1 MRGSRSSILRGPR
14 DCSNRTSEPD
24 MSRTITNANG
34 EETRQHAE
42 HRQPGGIRLEP
53 PREVIR
59 SIAPLIVLVVTALIY
74 GSIYFRE
81 ESLATGIGANL
92 VPAERVLKGEV
103 PYRDFYKIQT
113 PGILLLN
120 AGLFK
125 LFGTSLLTAFRGV
138 LVFKILAIVMVFVV
152 ARHVV
157 SPTAALIPTALSI
170 AWLPPG
176 GPFRPAPIQY
186 EMLFILAAIYFT
198 LRWIDSQRALDAFAA
213 GLAVGIVAVFKQN
226 VGVYLALALIANT
239 RGLPRSFG
247 EAIELVVDS
256 WKRVT
261 IRTRRTISAGL
272 YGRSSVAAPSRAVK
286 PFRAERGGHGG
297 PPVQARLLNLFK
309 SHIAASLGVALPLL
323 SLLAY
328 LVSNHALGAALRVFV
343 KGPGEHI
350 QMKLTGYPLP
360 KYALLVLIAGVA
372 AVKIAA
378 AVERRLPGWRMTILF
393 VLFTGAAVCAA
404 LAPQSLI
411 DNSIFW
417 FPPVLFVWAA
427 WIYLSA
433 SRQQQSEE
441 APSPRERATLLVLLV
456 FSIASYL
463 EVFPRSVRG
472 LVIGTLPPAFILL
485 AFVFAKCRSL
495 GRASQLVV
503 SKVDRPF
510 TLASQ
515 ARFQFAIVAIVALI
529 FAARLITPRYLN
541 LEAGRVSFKA
551 DTALSFDRG
560 RGVYLPA
567 SRAEEV
573 DATVELIRARVDE
586 GGFFFA
592 HALDATPYYFLA
604 DRNSP
609 TGATLWNDA
618 GTNDA
623 ERTRTMEMLKQKHV
637 ELVLTSEQALAGERY
652 EPLLA
657 YLTDEFHRSE
667 MIGKLVVLEKNS
679 N

>member
-1 MRGSRSSILRGPR
+1 
-14 DCSNRTSEPD
+14 
-24 MSRTITNANG
+24 MSRTITKANR
-34 EETRQHAE
+34 EETRRHAE
-42 HRQPGGIRLEP
+42 HRQPGEASLGA
-53 PREVIR
+53 PRGLMWV
-59 SIAPLIVLVVTALIY
+59 IAPWIVLVVTALIY

-138 LVFKILAIVMVFVV
+138 LVFKVLAVVMVFVV
-152 ARHVV
+152 ARLVV

-170 AWLPPG
+170 VWLPPG

-198 LRWIDSQRALDAFAA
+198 LRWIDSRRALDAFGA
-213 GLAVGIVAVFKQN
+213 GLAVGLVAVFKQN
-226 VGVYLALALIANT
+226 VGVYLAIALAFALVVNT
-239 RGLPRSFG
+239 RGLPRSFA
-247 EAIELVVDS
+247 EAKELSVDS

-261 IRTRRTISAGL
+261 TRTRRTISAVL
-272 YGRSSVAAPSRAVK
+272 YGRSSVAAPLGPERLHSAR
-286 PFRAERGGHGG
+286 RGGHGG
-297 PPVQARLLNLFK
+297 PPVQPWLGAG
-309 SHIAASLGVALPLL
+309 LGVALPLIA
-323 SLLAY
+323 LLAY
-328 LVSNHALGAALRVFV
+328 LLSNKALGAAMRVFIR
-343 KGPGEHI
+343 GPGEHI

-360 KYALLVLIAGVA
+360 KHALLVLIAGVA

-393 VLFTGAAVCAA
+393 ILVSGAVVCAA

-417 FPPVLFVWAA
+417 FPPVLFV
-427 WIYLSA
+427 SA
-433 SRQQQSEE
+433 GWLYFRASGKQQSEDE
-441 APSPRERATLLVLLV
+441 PGPRQHAMLLVLLV

-485 AFVFAKCRSL
+485 AFIFLRYRAL
-495 GRASQLVV
+495 ASQQAA

-510 TLASQ
+510 TIVSQ
-515 ARFQFAIVAIVALI
+515 AHLQFAIVAIVALI
-529 FAARLITPRYLN
+529 FAVRLNAPRYFG
-541 LEAGRVSFKA
+541 LEGGRASFKA

-560 RGVYLPA
+560 RGVCLPA
-567 SRAEEV
+567 RRAEEV
-573 DATVELIRARVDE
+573 NATVVLIRARVDE

-623 ERTRTMEMLKQKHV
+623 ERTRTMEMLKQKQV
-637 ELVLTSEQALAGERY
+637 KLVLTSDQALAGERY

-657 YLTDEFHRSE
+657 YLTDQFHRSE
-667 MIGKLVVLEKNS
+667 TIGKIVILEKNS

>member
-1 MRGSRSSILRGPR
+1 VSG
-14 DCSNRTSEPD
+14 
-24 MSRTITNANG
+24 TIAKTNT
-34 EETRQHAE
+34 EETQDHAE
-42 HRQPGGIRLEP
+42 AHQPRAAPVGA
-53 PREVIR
+53 PRGVMWF
-59 SIAPLIVLVVTALIY
+59 IAPLIVLVVTALIY

-92 VPAERVLKGEV
+92 VPAERVLKGQV

-138 LVFKILAIVMVFVV
+138 LVFKVLAVVMVFVV
-152 ARHVV
+152 ARLVV

-186 EMLFILAAIYFT
+186 EMLFILAAIYFA
-198 LRWIDSQRALDAFAA
+198 LRWIDSRRALDVFEA
-213 GLAVGIVAVFKQN
+213 GLAVGLVAVFKQN
-226 VGVYLALALIANT
+226 VGVYLAIALAFALVVNT
-239 RGLPRSFG
+239 RGLPPAVGGAKEWRLYSLRS
-247 EAIELVVDS
+247 
-256 WKRVT
+256 
-261 IRTRRTISAGL
+261 
-272 YGRSSVAAPSRAVK
+272 
-286 PFRAERGGHGG
+286 
-297 PPVQARLLNLFK
+297 LFK
-309 SHIAASLGVALPLL
+309 SYIAAGIGVALPLL
-323 SLLAY
+323 ALLFY
-328 LVSNHALGAALRVFV
+328 LVGNNALGTAMRVFIR
-343 KGPGEHI
+343 GPGEHI

-360 KYALLVLIAGVA
+360 KHALLVLIAGVA

-378 AVERRLPGWRMTILF
+378 AVGRRLPGWRMTILF
-393 VLFTGAAVCAA
+393 VLLSGAAVCAA

-417 FPPVLFVWAA
+417 FPPVLFVYAA
-427 WIYLSA
+427 WLYFRA
-433 SRQQQSEE
+433 RGKQQSEDGHG
-441 APSPRERATLLVLLV
+441 PRAHAMLLVLFV

-485 AFVFAKCRSL
+485 AFIFAKYRAL
-495 GRASQLVV
+495 ASQQVV
-503 SKVDRPF
+503 SKVDPPF
-510 TLASQ
+510 TIASQ
-515 ARFQFAIVAIVALI
+515 ARLQFTIVAIVALI
-529 FAARLITPRYLN
+529 FAVRLITPRYFS
-541 LEAGRVSFKA
+541 LESGRVSFRA
-551 DTALSFDRG
+551 DTELSFDRG

-567 SRAEEV
+567 RRAEEV
-573 DATVELIRARVDE
+573 TATVALIRTRVDE
-586 GGFFFA
+586 GSFFFA
-592 HALDATPYYFLA
+592 QALDATPYYFLA

-623 ERTRTMEMLKQKHV
+623 ERARTMEMLKQKQV
-637 ELVLTSEQALAGERY
+637 KLVLTSDQALAGERY

-657 YLTDEFHRSE
+657 YLNNEFHRSAS
-667 MIGKLVVLEKNS
+667 IGKTVVLEKNS